1 MRISRAG
8 ILILIS
14 ISVLIGT
21 NCAYYNRIIARK
33 NLVDGAKAYKDK
45 KFKDAEQLFRDAVNR
60 DPQGQTDEGKTA
72 QLFLARTI
80 HSQYVGSRSPS
91 LAESDV
97 KDLRSLSS
105 KITAKSDAVSQ
116 FLYSQLTP
124 ETQQLATEFAS
135 NDQKR
140 KEYLTALTNDLN
152 KVINGPSIYDAGR
165 FSQAKL
171 SDFTKKFIADNPNPT
186 GEIAN
191 RINRLLIE
199 ESYPDE
205 LEKKPKAEDA
215 IDAYKKVLAEKVDDN
230 SSFKAVAN
238 LYETLGKQDEWEKW
252 VVDRTTNEKVPPEQR
267 AEALTSL
274 AARKY
279 SCANEISD
287 TPEVKKEITKG
298 TERVYEFKK
307 PADPAAFEKLKQCT
321 NEGLDLINKA
331 LELEKKANV
340 ETDSTWSYKA
350 NLTVQKMRIA
360 EMEGNTQ
367 EKDALKKEAEAA
379 KEKFTTLAAER
390 KRIEDQKEE
399 ERKAKE
405 EAANKK

>member
-1 MRISRAG
+1 MKMSRAG

-21 NCAYYNRIIARK
+21 NCASYNRIIARK

-45 KFKDAEQLFRDAVNR
+45 KFKDAEQLFRDAVSR
-60 DPQGQTDEGKTA
+60 DPNGDTDEGKTA

-80 HSQYVGSRSPS
+80 HSMYVGNRSPS
-91 LAESDV
+91 LSEGDI
-97 KDLRSLSS
+97 KDLRSFSS
-105 KITAKSDAVSQ
+105 KLTAKSDPVSQ
-116 FLYSQLTP
+116 FLGGQLTP
-124 ETQQLATEFAS
+124 ETQQLATQFAS

-140 KEYLTALTNDLN
+140 KEFLTALTNDIN
-152 KVINGPSIYDAGR
+152 KVINGPSIYDQSR
-165 FSQAKL
+165 FASAKL
-171 SDFTKKFIADNPNPT
+171 SDFTKKYIADNPNPT
-186 GEIAN
+186 GDNAA
-191 RINRLLIE
+191 RLNRLLIE

-205 LEKKPKAEDA
+205 IEKKPKAEDA
-215 IDAYKKVLAEKVDDN
+215 IDAYKKVLAEKIDDN

-238 LYETLGKQDEWEKW
+238 LYETLGRQDEWEKW
-252 VVDRTTNEKVPPEQR
+252 VVDRTNNEKVPPEQR

-287 TPEVKKEITKG
+287 TPEVKKEVTKG

-321 NEGLDLINKA
+321 NEGLDLINRA
-331 LELEKKANV
+331 LDLEKQAKV

-350 NLTVQKMRIA
+350 NLTVQKMRVA
-360 EMEGNTQ
+360 EMEGNTA
-367 EKDALKKEAEAA
+367 ERDALKKEAETA
-379 KEKFTTLAAER
+379 KDKFTALAAER

>member
-45 KFKDAEQLFRDAVNR
+45 KFKDAEMLFRDAVGR

-80 HSQYVGSRSPS
+80 HSQYVGNRSPS

-105 KITAKSDAVSQ
+105 KLTAKSDAVSQ
-116 FLYSQLTP
+116 FLGGQLTP
-124 ETQQLATEFAS
+124 ETQQLATQFAS

-171 SDFTKKFIADNPNPT
+171 SDFTKKYIADNPNPT
-186 GEIAN
+186 GDAAA
-191 RINRLLIE
+191 RLNRLLIE

-252 VVDRTTNEKVPPEQR
+252 VVERTTNEKVPPEQR

-350 NLTVQKMRIA
+350 NLTVQKMRVA

-367 EKDALKKEAEAA
+367 EKDALKKEAETA

-390 KRIEDQKEE
+390 KRLEDKKEE

>member
-45 KFKDAEQLFRDAVNR
+45 KFKDAEQLFRDAVSR

-116 FLYSQLTP
+116 FLSSQLTP
-124 ETQQLATEFAS
+124 ETQQLATEFTS

-298 TERVYEFKK
+298 TERIYEFKK

-350 NLTVQKMRIA
+350 NLTVQKMRVA